1 MSKVFTTAALVAVAV
16 QFFENYPT
24 HEEVFITEDG
34 QPFFEENRAILHT
47 DNKGISY
54 KRFVRGFED
63 VEVQPL
69 VVGKDTPK
77 GEGSPE
83 YRGANPDEEKAR
95 YEQKVKEL
103 SKLEL
108 VSKNYQKMRSLVQYF
123 NLEVGDFK
131 AETLIEALEV
141 FKQQLTENGTLTGN
155 AD

>member
-1 MSKVFTTAALVAVAV
+1 MSKVFTAEALVAVAV
-16 QFFENYPT
+16 RFFEDYPT
-24 HEEVFITEDG
+24 REEVFITEDG

-54 KRFVRGFED
+54 KRFVRGFEG
-63 VEVQPL
+63 VEVQPP

-83 YRGANPDEEKAR
+83 YRGANPTEEQEK
-95 YEQKVKEL
+95 YLTKVKEL
-103 SKLEL
+103 NELEL
-108 VSKNYQKMRSLVQYF
+108 DSKNYQQLKSLVQF
-123 NLEVGDFK
+123 FGLSVENMK
-131 AETLIEALEV
+131 ATTLIEALTQ